1 MEKSELT
8 KEELQKKVAEL
19 EAEISILEKDLI
31 HDHLTGLK
39 TRKFFEEEAE
49 MYLEAVSRSED
60 TRRREWFGFKNV
72 SVILFDTDY
81 FKKVNDTYGH
91 LVGDEVLKSVS
102 NTIKNSLR
110 EGDTASR
117 WGGEEIAVLL
127 LGANE
132 SDAISKADE
141 IRQEI
146 SELKFSVPD
155 LSITISAGVSSS
167 QKSLNFKELLDR
179 ADKALYK
186 AKESGRNKV
195 VGYSQI

>member
-1 MEKSELT
+1 MEKPELT

-31 HDHLTGLK
+31 HDHLTNLK
-39 TRKFFEEEAE
+39 TRGFFEEEAK
-49 MYLEAVSRSED
+49 MYLEMVAHSDD
-60 TRRREWFGFKNV
+60 TRRKQWFGFRNA
-72 SVILFDTDY
+72 SIILFDTDY
-81 FKKVNDTYGH
+81 FKKVNDTFGH

-102 NTIKNSLR
+102 KTIEDSLR

-132 SDAISKADE
+132 TDAVAKADE
-141 IRQEI
+141 IREEI
-146 SELKFSVPD
+146 SKLKFSALD
-155 LSITISAGVSSS
+155 LSVTISAGVASSEKGVHLS
-167 QKSLNFKELLDR
+167 ELVDR

-186 AKESGRNKV
+186 AKETGRNKV
-195 VGYSQI
+195 VGYSEI

>member
-1 MEKSELT
+1 ME
-8 KEELQKKVAEL
+8 KEELEKRVAEL
-19 EAEISILEKDLI
+19 EAEVLRLEKDLI
-31 HDHLTGLK
+31 HDYLTGLK

-49 MYLEAVSRSED
+49 MYLDAVSRSED
-60 TRRREWFGFKNV
+60 SRRRQWFGFRNV
-72 SVILFDTDY
+72 SVIIFDTDY

-91 LVGDEVLKSVS
+91 LVGDEVLKVVS
-102 NTIKNSLR
+102 ETIEKSLR

-132 SDAISKADE
+132 NDAIAKANE
-141 IRQEI
+141 IREEI
-146 SELKFSVPD
+146 SELKFSVSD
-155 LSITISAGVSSS
+155 LQITTSAGVASSE
-167 QKSLNFKELLDR
+167 KGITLTELIDR